1 MNLKSKTTIGLIAAG
16 SLVVGL
22 TVAQPA
28 QAGSNLCPSS
38 MVCLYEDQSYVALLG
53 YLSGG
58 QPLHN
63 VSSGANDKMSSWENK
78 SSHDG
83 AWFDDA
89 NASGTCHNMFALS
102 ESPWVGLSSNDKLTS
117 WRTNA
122 HC

>member
-1 MNLKSKTTIGLIAAG
+1 MNLKSKTTIGLISAG
-16 SLVVGL
+16 FLVAVL

-28 QAGSNLCPSS
+28 QAGSNLCPAS
-38 MVCLYEDQSYVALLG
+38 MVCLYGDQSFVGLLG

-58 QPLHN
+58 QGLHN

-78 SSHDG
+78 STHDG

-89 NASGTCHNMFALS
+89 DAAGTCHNIFALS
-102 ESPWVGLSSNDKLTS
+102 ESPWVGLLNNDKLTS
-117 WRTNA
+117 WRTNG

>member
-1 MNLKSKTTIGLIAAG
+1 MQIKSKIAA
-16 SLVVGL
+16 L
-22 TVAQPA
+22 TVAGIVGAGVLLASPA
-28 QAGSNLCPSS
+28 QAGSNLCPAS
-38 MVCLYEDQSYVALLG
+38 MVCLYSDADFVGLLG

-63 VSSGANDKMSSWENK
+63 VTAGANDKMSSWENK
-78 SSHDG
+78 SKNDG

-89 NASGTCHNMFALS
+89 NAGGACHNVLS
-102 ESPWVGLSSNDKLTS
+102 LWESPWVGLLSNDKLSS